1 MLCPDCRGGS
11 KVVDTGEPLDFVV
24 RRRECKLCGNRWTT
38 HERFH
43 MKQKKKE
50 PEKLE
55 PRPAEPARR
64 DRRKERYITEKQ
76 DIDGLAWH
84 RIDDDWQDRQDDEET
99 LRELRNEHGWKS

>member
-1 MLCPDCRGGS
+1 M
-11 KVVDTGEPLDFVV
+11 DTGEPLDFVV

-55 PRPAEPARR
+55 PLRR
-64 DRRKERYITEKQ
+64 DLRKERYISEKK

-84 RIDDDWQDRQDDEET
+84 REVDDWQDRADDLET
-99 LRELRNEHGWKS
+99 LRELGFGHGWKSEDA

>member
-43 MKQKKKE
+43 MKQKKKA

-55 PRPAEPARR
+55 PRPAEPAR
-64 DRRKERYITEKQ
+64 KGLHER

-84 RIDDDWQDRQDDEET
+84 REVDDWQDRADDLET
-99 LRELRNEHGWKS
+99 LRELGFGHGWKSEDA